1 MYLIKTEIRSRLSN
15 KSINSI
21 TRIKM
26 NNLSVV
32 FCILRNASII
42 VTVSKNNV
50 LDKQREKCMYQKIHL
65 KEGVLLLMLKV
76 VSATFLLVCFSS
88 LKESTCGT

>member
-88 LKESTCGT
+88 LKESTCET